1 MLNPVYTRQFERDIK
16 RMKRRG
22 KNSEK
27 LKIIIR
33 SLISEESLDPIHR
46 DHKLI
51 GNWQGRRECHI
62 ESDWLLIYKS
72 ESDRIVF
79 ERTGSQICFV
89 AKGLCGSK
97 GEVSSENQT
106 TFSYSI
112 RFSGLMAARYS
123 RASSGETAFR
133 DPSSN

>member
-22 KNSEK
+22 KNPDK

-33 SLISEESLDPIHR
+33 SLISKEPLDLIHR

-62 ESDWLLIYKS
+62 EFDWLLIYKS

-79 ERTGSQICFV
+79 ERTGSH
-89 AKGLCGSK
+89 ADL
-97 GEVSSENQT
+97 
-106 TFSYSI
+106 
-112 RFSGLMAARYS
+112 
-123 RASSGETAFR
+123 FR
-133 DPSSN
+133 R